1 MRAMTIRGRR
11 LPALVALAFL
21 GSLAASAP
29 LPAGERKAQSVKV
42 TVLSTMLAD
51 IDGIGEWGFAALVEV
66 DGYRLLFDTGA
77 REETV
82 LRNAAEL
89 KVDLTD
95 VTDVVLSHNHGDHTG
110 GLLTLRRALRAKNPT
125 ALSRA
130 HLAPGIFLARR
141 SEGRGDVESNPMRAV
156 REAYE
161 ATGAK
166 MYEHPKAETL
176 APGVWLTGPVTRRYP
191 ERNFPK
197 GGRIVT
203 PAGPVEDTI
212 PEDMSLVVD
221 AADGLVVVTGC
232 GHAGIGNILAQARE
246 IVPGAPVQAVVGGLH
261 LLDADEKSL
270 SWTAERMREAGV
282 RHLVGA
288 HCTGIEAV
296 YRLRALL
303 GLDRRTVV
311 VGAVG
316 SSYSSTAGVDPRWLA
331 H

>member
-1 MRAMTIRGRR
+1 MRSLTTRGKG
-11 LPALVALAFL
+11 PQALVALAVL
-21 GSLAASAP
+21 GSLTASTP
-29 LPAGERKAQSVKV
+29 IPASESKPRSVKV

-51 IDGIGEWGFAALVEV
+51 VNGIGEWGFAALVEV

-89 KVDLTD
+89 KVDLAD

-110 GLLTLRRALRAKNPT
+110 GLLTLRRALQSRNAL
-125 ALSRA
+125 ALSRG
-130 HLAPGIFLARR
+130 HVAPGIFLPRR
-141 SEGRGDVESNPMRAV
+141 SEGDGDAERNPMRAV

-166 MYEHPKAETL
+166 VVEHPKAEQL
-176 APGVWLTGPVTRRYP
+176 APGVWLTGPVVRRHP

-197 GGRIVT
+197 GARIATSDGV
-203 PAGPVEDTI
+203 VEDTI

-221 AADGLVVVTGC
+221 LGDALVVVTGC

-246 IVPGAPVQAVVGGLH
+246 MVPGVPVRAVVGGLH
-261 LLDADEKSL
+261 LLDADEKAL
-270 SWTAERMREAGV
+270 GWTAERMREAGV
-282 RHLVGA
+282 GHLLGA

-316 SSYSSTAGVDPRWLA
+316 SSYSSAAGLDPRWLA